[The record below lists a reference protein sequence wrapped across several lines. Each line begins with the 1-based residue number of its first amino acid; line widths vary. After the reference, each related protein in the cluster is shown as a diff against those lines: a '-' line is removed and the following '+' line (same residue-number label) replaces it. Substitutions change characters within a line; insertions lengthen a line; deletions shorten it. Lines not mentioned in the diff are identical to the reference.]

1 MAAFCYQH
9 SFTKT
14 CFQGGPLSVMDLL
27 QCLPIFFCL
36 VSFEALWNKTKPASV
51 FCQSSASD
59 EDPSLIVA
67 PMETRH
73 WNTSGNRRRLSTWRI
88 LTTAGIHLENI
99 SHCLH
104 VFSEVA
110 AHFPAVEAVA
120 VYTSVGAAVL
130 MDGGGGRKVSTQP
143 VWPFKLKGWTLLI
156 STDGESVC
164 CDALPQQTVS
174 FFFSHI
180 LPL

>member
-1 MAAFCYQH
+1 MMLDTTLNLDGRLLLSELFYHDLFPRWATI
-9 SFTKT
+9 SD
-14 CFQGGPLSVMDLL
+14 GPASVSAY
-27 QCLPIFFCL
+27 FFCL
-36 VSFEALWNKTKPASV
+36 VSFQAPWNKIKTASV

-73 WNTSGNRRRLSTWRI
+73 WNTSVNRRRLSTCMI

-99 SHCLH
+99 SRCLH

-110 AHFPAVEAVA
+110 AHFPPGGAVA

-130 MDGGGGRKVSTQP
+130 MDGGGGRKHTTG
-143 VWPFKLKGWTLLI
+143 L
-156 STDGESVC
+156 
-164 CDALPQQTVS
+164 AL
-174 FFFSHI
+174 
-180 LPL
+180 

>member
-1 MAAFCYQH
+1 M
-9 SFTKT
+9 
-14 CFQGGPLSVMDLL
+14 
-27 QCLPIFFCL
+27 
-36 VSFEALWNKTKPASV
+36 
-51 FCQSSASD
+51 
-59 EDPSLIVA
+59 
-67 PMETRH
+67 
-73 WNTSGNRRRLSTWRI
+73 I

-110 AHFPAVEAVA
+110 AHVPAVEAVA

-143 VWPFKLKGWTLLI
+143 V
-156 STDGESVC
+156 C
-164 CDALPQQTVS
+164 CDALPQQAVS
-174 FFFSHI
+174 FFSHI